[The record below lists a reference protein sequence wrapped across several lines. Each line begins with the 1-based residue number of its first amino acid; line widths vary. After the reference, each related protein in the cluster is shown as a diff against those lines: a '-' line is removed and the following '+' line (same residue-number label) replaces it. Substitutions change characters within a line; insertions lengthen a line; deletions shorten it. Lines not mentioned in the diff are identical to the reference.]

1 MEGAVPV
8 PGVDGAGVVGA
19 GVVVSLFEG
28 AAGADGAGALL
39 VSSFLSLQ
47 AARPRSDTAATEA
60 IRNFFTLALLPRSG
74 SLAWFQASNGNI
86 AKRLS
91 LFSPCVAGLPGQ
103 SPLRPFIDTEI
114 LSTATVTQENGSTAK
129 KFSQIVLPSVIKRQ
143 YYRRA

>member
-1 MEGAVPV
+1 LAGAVPV
-8 PGVDGAGVVGA
+8 PGVDGAGLVGA
-19 GVVVSLFEG
+19 GVVVVSLFEG

-91 LFSPCVAGLPGQ
+91 LFSPCVTGLSGQ
-103 SPLRPFIDTEI
+103 SPLRSLIDTEI
-114 LSTATVTQENGSTAK
+114 LSTGTVTQENGNSAK
-129 KFSQIVLPSVIKRQ
+129 KFSQIVLPAVINRQ
-143 YYRRA
+143 Y